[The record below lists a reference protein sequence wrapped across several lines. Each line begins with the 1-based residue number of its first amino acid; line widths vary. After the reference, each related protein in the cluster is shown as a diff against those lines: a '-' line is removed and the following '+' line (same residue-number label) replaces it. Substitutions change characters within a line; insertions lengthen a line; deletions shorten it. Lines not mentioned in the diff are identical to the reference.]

1 MTERGSSMNNLGTSL
16 AKLIA
21 MATGAALG
29 ILLARLYEKVYNERI
44 EEQSQHDKTRYAQ
57 GLTPIERSRAYPIE
71 YVQEY
76 QEGPEV

>member
-1 MTERGSSMNNLGTSL
+1 MNNLGAAL

-21 MATGAALG
+21 MTTGAALG
-29 ILLARLYEKVYNERI
+29 ILLARLYEKIYNERL
-44 EEQSQHDKTRYAQ
+44 EEQSQRDKTRYAQ
-57 GLTPIERSRAYPIE
+57 GLPPIDRPRAYPIE

>member
-1 MTERGSSMNNLGTSL
+1 MNNLGAAL

-21 MATGAALG
+21 MTTGAALG
-29 ILLARLYEKVYNERI
+29 ILLAHLYEKVYNERL
-44 EEQSQHDKTRYAQ
+44 EEQSQRDKTRYAQ
-57 GLTPIERSRAYPIE
+57 GLTPIERSRTYSIE

>member
-1 MTERGSSMNNLGTSL
+1 MNNLGAAL

-21 MATGAALG
+21 MTTGAALG
-29 ILLARLYEKVYNERI
+29 ILLARLYEKIYNERL

-57 GLTPIERSRAYPIE
+57 GLPPIDRPRAYPIE

-76 QEGPEV
+76 QEEPEV